1 MSPKHGP
8 GGFLDDKKKKKRDYT
23 DKILWKWMFSYLG
36 EYKWKFIPL
45 LGFLVI
51 FTAVSAFI
59 PYLQKSIIDDGL
71 LGGNWSLVINLL
83 LIYGLFTIGSTI
95 GSGIVNYTMGKIG
108 TNVIYKVRE
117 EIFDN
122 LQNMSMDY
130 YDKSHSGDI
139 ISISTND
146 VDQLTMV
153 FGGQLSLVI
162 ADAFKGVLLIVLML
176 VMNWELALLSF
187 LVIPTFL
194 VFMMILRKKA
204 RKAFKVTR
212 KSISAVTQKAEE
224 NISGMK
230 VIQAYGK
237 QNKAAREF
245 DEANIKN
252 QQATLKIRKIMA
264 YYVPIIFFVMSIFSS
279 LILLYGGSAIIDG
292 VSFFG
297 KNVISLG
304 TLNAMSNYLMQL
316 FMPIM
321 SIAMFQQ
328 FAEGALAAAERIY
341 KLLNEQ
347 SEIPD
352 SKKPVEFTDVKG
364 EIQFKNVTFQYSER
378 EIKKE
383 MNTDYHLPESMPKE
397 RREQLKRLHQL
408 PEDERNKALN
418 MMPEQQRI
426 NFSKMLHLMEE
437 TSKINTKKITKAKK
451 ARENKKIK
459 KKISEMDNQLM
470 RSRMENMQKMLN
482 DPENILKLAL
492 ELEKQLSG
500 EKSSSLGSGS
510 DGEMGG
516 GTGGGGGGGGG
527 GGMLT
532 KIPRNQ
538 MLSILS
544 SDKVSED
551 IFEQFSPTVKQLIK
565 EHKEI
570 EEHKLSKGEII
581 KDVSFTILAGKTIAI
596 VGPTGAGK
604 TTLIKLITR
613 FYDINDG
620 NGEILIDGINIKD
633 IKKDDLRKKIGMVPQ
648 DSFLFTNTIL
658 ENLYYGK
665 PEGEE
670 IVMTE
675 ELEEISKFLGLDNF
689 IQNMPEK
696 YNTPLMENAS
706 NLSVGQRQLIAFAR
720 VLMVDPKILILDE
733 ATSSVDPYTETLIQ
747 DALDKAK
754 KGRTTI
760 IIAHRLSTIK
770 NADEI
775 YVLEDGKFVE
785 HGSHDELMTLN
796 GQYANLVAMQAQ
808 N

>member
-1 MSPKHGP
+1 MSHRGP
-8 GGFLDDKKKKKRDYT
+8 GRFLDDKKKKKRDYS
-23 DKILWKWMFSYLG
+23 DKILWKWMFSYLK

-51 FTAVSAFI
+51 FTAIAAFL
-59 PYLQKSIIDDGL
+59 PYLQQKIIDDGL
-71 LGGNWSLVINLL
+71 LGGNWPLVINLL
-83 LIYGLFTIGSTI
+83 IVYGLFTIGSTI
-95 GSGIVNYTMGKIG
+95 GSGIVNYSMGKIG
-108 TNVIYKVRE
+108 TNVIYEVRE
-117 EIFDN
+117 EIFEN

-130 YDKSHSGDI
+130 YDRSHSGDI
-139 ISISTND
+139 ISIATSD
-146 VDQLTMV
+146 VDQLNMV

-162 ADAFKGVLLIVLML
+162 ADAFRGLLIIILML
-176 VMNWELALLSF
+176 VMNWELAIISF
-187 LVIPTFL
+187 LVIPTFA
-194 VFMMILRKKA
+194 VFMKILQKKA
-204 RKAFKVTR
+204 KSAFKVTR
-212 KSISAVTQKAEE
+212 KAISAVTQKAEE

-237 QNKAAREF
+237 QSKAAQEF
-245 DEANIKN
+245 DEANIEN
-252 QQATLKIRKIMA
+252 QKANMKIRKIFS
-264 YYVPIIFFVMSIFSS
+264 YYIPIIFFVMGIFSS
-279 LILLYGGSAIIDG
+279 LILLYGGSAIING
-292 VSFFG
+292 
-297 KNVISLG
+297 ISLFGNIISIG

-352 SKKPVEFTDVKG
+352 PKNPAEFTNVKG
-364 EIQFKNVTFQYSER
+364 EIQFRNVTFQYSER
-378 EIKKE
+378 ETKKE
-383 MNTDYHLPESMPKE
+383 MDVDDHLPESMPKE

-408 PEDERNKALN
+408 PEDERKKALS
-418 MMPEQQRI
+418 MMPEHQRI

-437 TSKINTKKITKAKK
+437 TSKIDTKKITKGKQK
-451 ARENKKIK
+451 REHKKIK
-459 KKISEMDNQLM
+459 HKMSEMNNELM
-470 RSRMENMQKMLN
+470 QSRMDNMKKMLE

-500 EKSSSLGSGS
+500 EKDASLSSGS
-510 DGEMGG
+510 SGEIGG
-516 GTGGGGGGGGG
+516 GSGGGGGGGD
-527 GGMLT
+527 GMLS

-538 MLSILS
+538 MLTILS

-551 IFEQFSPTVKQLIK
+551 IFEQFSPIVKQLIK

-581 KDVSFTILAGKTIAI
+581 KDVSFTIPAGKTIAI

-604 TTLIKLITR
+604 TTLIKLIAR
-613 FYDINDG
+613 FYDIKDG
-620 NGEILIDGINIKD
+620 DGEILIDGINIKD
-633 IKKDDLRKKIGMVPQ
+633 IKKDDLRKNIGMVPQ

-665 PEGEE
+665 PENEKIE
-670 IVMTE
+670 MTD
-675 ELEEISKFLGLDNF
+675 ELMEISKFLGLHNF
-689 IQNMPEK
+689 IDNMPDN
-696 YNTPLMENAS
+696 YDTNLIENAS

-775 YVLEDGKFVE
+775 YVLEKGKFVE
-785 HGSHDELMTLN
+785 HGSHEELMALN
-796 GQYANLVAMQAQ
+796 GQYANLVAMQAH

>member
-1 MSPKHGP
+1 MSHRGP
-8 GGFLDDKKKKKRDYT
+8 GRFLDDKKKKKREYS
-23 DKILWKWMFSYLG
+23 DKILWKWMFSYLK

-51 FTAVSAFI
+51 FTAIAAFL
-59 PYLQKSIIDDGL
+59 PYLQKKIIDDGL
-71 LGGNWSLVINLL
+71 LGGNWPLVIYL
-83 LIYGLFTIGSTI
+83 LIVYGLFTIGSTI
-95 GSGIVNYTMGKIG
+95 GAGIVNYSMGKIG

-139 ISISTND
+139 ISIATSD
-146 VDQLTMV
+146 VDQLNMV

-162 ADAFKGVLLIVLML
+162 ADAFRGFLIIILML
-176 VMNWELALLSF
+176 VMNWELAIITF
-187 LVIPTFL
+187 LVIPTFG
-194 VFMMILRKKA
+194 VFMKILQKKA
-204 RKAFKVTR
+204 RSAFKVTR
-212 KSISAVTQKAEE
+212 KAISEVTQKAEE

-237 QNKAAREF
+237 QSKAAQEF

-252 QQATLKIRKIMA
+252 QEANMKIRKIFS
-264 YYVPIIFFVMSIFSS
+264 YYIPIIFFVMGIFSS
-279 LILLYGGSAIIDG
+279 LILLYGGSAIING
-292 VSFFG
+292 FSLFG
-297 KNVISLG
+297 NTISLG

-352 SKKPVEFTDVKG
+352 PENPVEFTDVKG

-378 EIKKE
+378 KTKKE
-383 MNTDYHLPESMPKE
+383 INVDDHLLESMPKE
-397 RREQLKRLHQL
+397 RQEQLKRLHQL
-408 PEDERNKALN
+408 PEDERKKALS
-418 MMPEQQRI
+418 MMPEQQRM
-426 NFSKMLHLMEE
+426 NFSKMLKLMEE
-437 TSKINTKKITKAKK
+437 TSEISSKKITKAKQE
-451 ARENKKIK
+451 REHKKIK
-459 KKISEMDNQLM
+459 HKMSEMNNELM
-470 RSRMENMQKMLN
+470 QSRMENMKKMLE

-500 EKSSSLGSGS
+500 EKDVSLSSGS
-510 DGEMGG
+510 SGEMGG
-516 GTGGGGGGGGG
+516 GSSGGGGAGD
-527 GGMLT
+527 GMLS

-544 SDKVSED
+544 SDKVSEE
-551 IFEQFSPTVKQLIK
+551 IFEQFSPIVKQLIK

-581 KDVSFTILAGKTIAI
+581 KDVSFTIPAGKTIAI

-613 FYDINDG
+613 FYDIKDG
-620 NGEILIDGINIKD
+620 DGEILIDGINIKD
-633 IKKDDLRKKIGMVPQ
+633 INKDDLRKNIGMVPQ

-665 PEGEE
+665 PENEE

-675 ELEEISKFLGLDNF
+675 ELMEISKFLGLHNF
-689 IQNMPEK
+689 IDNMPEK
-696 YNTPLMENAS
+696 YDTSLIENAS

-733 ATSSVDPYTETLIQ
+733 ATSSVDPYTESLIQ

-785 HGSHDELMTLN
+785 HGSHEDLLALN
-796 GQYANLVAMQAQ
+796 GKYANLVAMQAQ

>member
-1 MSPKHGP
+1 MSHRGP
-8 GGFLDDKKKKKRDYT
+8 GRFLDDKKKKKRDYS
-23 DKILWKWMFSYLG
+23 DKILWKWMFSYLK

-45 LGFLVI
+45 LTFLVI
-51 FTAVSAFI
+51 FTTVAAFL
-59 PYLQKSIIDDGL
+59 PYLQQKIIDDGL
-71 LGGNWSLVINLL
+71 LGGNWPLVINLL
-83 LIYGLFTIGSTI
+83 IVYGLFTIGSTI
-95 GSGIVNYTMGKIG
+95 GSGIVNYSMGKIG
-108 TNVIYKVRE
+108 TNVIYEVRE
-117 EIFDN
+117 EIFEN

-130 YDKSHSGDI
+130 YDRSHSGDI
-139 ISISTND
+139 ISIATSD
-146 VDQLTMV
+146 VDQLNMV

-162 ADAFKGVLLIVLML
+162 ADAFRGLLIIILML
-176 VMNWELALLSF
+176 VMNWELAIISF
-187 LVIPTFL
+187 LVIPTFA
-194 VFMMILRKKA
+194 VFMKILQKKA
-204 RKAFKVTR
+204 KSAFKVTR
-212 KSISAVTQKAEE
+212 KAISAVTQKAEE

-237 QNKAAREF
+237 QSKAAQEF
-245 DEANIKN
+245 DEANIEN
-252 QQATLKIRKIMA
+252 QKANMKIRKIFS
-264 YYVPIIFFVMSIFSS
+264 YYIPIIFFVMGIFSS
-279 LILLYGGSAIIDG
+279 LILLYGGSAIING
-292 VSFFG
+292 
-297 KNVISLG
+297 ISLFGNIISIG

-352 SKKPVEFTDVKG
+352 PKNPAEFTNVKG
-364 EIQFKNVTFQYSER
+364 EIQFRNVTFQYSER
-378 EIKKE
+378 ETKKE
-383 MNTDYHLPESMPKE
+383 MDVDDHLPESMPKE

-408 PEDERNKALN
+408 PEDERKKALS
-418 MMPEQQRI
+418 MMPEHQRI

-437 TSKINTKKITKAKK
+437 TSKIDTKKITKGKQK
-451 ARENKKIK
+451 REHKKIK
-459 KKISEMDNQLM
+459 HKMSEMNNELM
-470 RSRMENMQKMLN
+470 QSRMDNMKKMLE

-500 EKSSSLGSGS
+500 EKDASLSSGS
-510 DGEMGG
+510 SGEIGG
-516 GTGGGGGGGGG
+516 GSGGGGGGGD
-527 GGMLT
+527 GMLS

-538 MLSILS
+538 MLTILS

-551 IFEQFSPTVKQLIK
+551 IFEQFSPIVKQLIK

-581 KDVSFTILAGKTIAI
+581 KDVSFTIPAGKTIAI

-604 TTLIKLITR
+604 TTLIKLIAR
-613 FYDINDG
+613 FYDIKDG
-620 NGEILIDGINIKD
+620 DGEILIDGINIKD
-633 IKKDDLRKKIGMVPQ
+633 IKKDDLRKNIGMVPQ

-665 PEGEE
+665 PENEKIE
-670 IVMTE
+670 MTD
-675 ELEEISKFLGLDNF
+675 ELMEISKFLGLHNF
-689 IQNMPEK
+689 IDNMPDN
-696 YNTPLMENAS
+696 YDTNLIENAS

-775 YVLEDGKFVE
+775 YVLEKGKFVE
-785 HGSHDELMTLN
+785 HGSHEELMALN
-796 GQYANLVAMQAQ
+796 GQYANLVAMQAH

>member
-1 MSPKHGP
+1 
-8 GGFLDDKKKKKRDYT
+8 
-23 DKILWKWMFSYLG
+23 
-36 EYKWKFIPL
+36 
-45 LGFLVI
+45 
-51 FTAVSAFI
+51 
-59 PYLQKSIIDDGL
+59 
-71 LGGNWSLVINLL
+71 
-83 LIYGLFTIGSTI
+83 
-95 GSGIVNYTMGKIG
+95 
-108 TNVIYKVRE
+108 
-117 EIFDN
+117 
-122 LQNMSMDY
+122 
-130 YDKSHSGDI
+130 I
-139 ISISTND
+139 ISIATND

-162 ADAFKGVLLIVLML
+162 ADAFRGLLIIILML

-194 VFMMILRKKA
+194 IFMKVLQKKA
-204 RKAFKVTR
+204 KSAFKVSR
-212 KSISAVTQKAEE
+212 KAISEVTQKAEE

-237 QNKAAREF
+237 QSSAAREF
-245 DEANIKN
+245 DEANVKN
-252 QQATLKIRKIMA
+252 QQATMKIRKIFA
-264 YYVPIIFFVMSIFSS
+264 YYIPIIFFVMGIFSS
-279 LILLYGGSAIIDG
+279 LVLLYGGSAIVDG
-292 VSFFG
+292 VSLFG
-297 KNVISLG
+297 NTISLG

-328 FAEGALAAAERIY
+328 FAEGALAASERIY
-341 KLLNEQ
+341 KLLNEK

-352 SKKPVEFTDVKG
+352 SKEPVEFSDVKG

-378 EIKKE
+378 ETKNEI
-383 MNTDYHLPESMPKE
+383 DVDDHLPESMPKE
-397 RREQLKRLHQL
+397 RREQLKHLQQL
-408 PEDERNKALN
+408 PEDVRKETLRKI
-418 MMPEQQRI
+418 PEQQRM
-426 NFSKMLHLMEE
+426 NFSKMLHLMKE
-437 TSKINTKKITKAKK
+437 TSEISAKKITKAKK
-451 ARENKKIK
+451 EREHKKIRHK
-459 KKISEMDNQLM
+459 MSEMNDELM
-470 RSRMENMQKMLN
+470 QSRRESMQKMMN
-482 DPENILKLAL
+482 DPENILKLSL
-492 ELEKQLSG
+492 ELEKQLRG
-500 EKSSSLGSGS
+500 EKGSSLSSG

-516 GTGGGGGGGGG
+516 GGGSGGG
-527 GGMLT
+527 GGMLS
-532 KIPRNQ
+532 KIPRSQ
-538 MLSILS
+538 MLTILS
-544 SDKVSED
+544 SDKVSDD
-551 IFEQFSPTVKQLIK
+551 IFEQFSPIVKQLIK

-581 KDVSFTILAGKTIAI
+581 KDVSFTIPAGKTIAI

-604 TTLIKLITR
+604 TTLIKLIAR
-613 FYDINDG
+613 FYDIKDDS
-620 NGEILIDGINIKD
+620 GEILIDGINIKD
-633 IKKDDLRKKIGMVPQ
+633 IRKEDLRISIGMVPQ
-648 DSFLFTNTIL
+648 DSYLFTNTIL

-675 ELEEISKFLGLDNF
+675 ELMEISKFLGLDNF

-720 VLMVDPKILILDE
+720 VLMVNPKILILDE

-747 DALDKAK
+747 DALNKAK

-775 YVLEDGKFVE
+775 YVLEDGKFAE
-785 HGSHDELMTLN
+785 HGSHEELMALN
-796 GQYANLVAMQAQ
+796 GQYANLVAMQAH